1 MLVHVHAYG
10 LITLQRFICHI
21 CAYNRSLRVLVFMSS
36 NGRRI
41 IAAQFYDAGIRA
53 GLSNSFI
60 LEYSLEYFIE

>member
-36 NGRRI
+36 SGRRI

-53 GLSNSFI
+53 GT
-60 LEYSLEYFIE
+60 IE